1 MQTKKNI
8 VIEPDV
14 TMLLPEGVTWAELVT
29 LIKQEKNQKFLK
41 KISPETF
48 KYILDEKNHSQVIK
62 SLLKTLE
69 QTDPKNETKEYAEK
83 MLGAMREIAR
93 TNLKSKDKKL

>member
-62 SLLKTLE
+62 SLLKTLR
-69 QTDPKNETKEYAEK
+69 QTDPKNATKEYAENIIV
-83 MLGAMREIAR
+83 MMEHF
-93 TNLKSKDKKL
+93 SKDALRNE